1 MEQDP
6 VLRDFSI
13 GSFLYP
19 SPVRVQRPS
28 EDIRKPWISSFQ
40 YHLEGDQ
47 STQFVW
53 NQGFSGIWTF
63 SAKPKM
69 VSIVTPLFWAL
80 SSGSRGKSHFTPI
93 AYIISFSLPF
103 TDVDLGLNLFSAG
116 DNRHLSQCENCSLKS
131 LEVVIK
137 VFEDL
142 RQWGVA
148 YHQVVQPP
156 SPQRPTAS
164 SYLCFLLS
172 LPPSNTQLFS
182 LLLCKKFTSG
192 TFTYS
197 AWSKIS

>member
-19 SPVRVQRPS
+19 SLVRVQWPS
-28 EDIRKPWISSFQ
+28 EDIRKPWISSFL

-47 STQFVW
+47 STQLVW

-69 VSIVTPLFWAL
+69 VLTVTPLFWVL
-80 SSGSRGKSHFTPI
+80 SSGSMGKSHFTPI

-103 TDVDLGLNLFSAG
+103 TDVDLELNLFSG
-116 DNRHLSQCENCSLKS
+116 GGNCHLSQCDNCSLKS

-148 YHQVVQPP
+148 YHQVARPP
-156 SPQRPTAS
+156 SPQRPPAS
-164 SYLCFLLS
+164 SYLDSLPF
-172 LPPSNTQLFS
+172 LPPSNTQLLS
-182 LLLCKKFTSG
+182 LFLCKKFTSG
-192 TFTYS
+192 TFTYP